1 MALPPSCAAA
11 LPAST
16 STTAATVLAT
26 FMHNSKTL
34 GAAPGARNHPPIC
47 VERQCRQGRNCMKAC
62 AGIKITPFRIGAFM
76 TEYLRAAI
84 AGLACLASLAAGT
97 LPSAAA
103 DYPNRPV
110 HWLIGFAAGGPVDI
124 VARIMSQWLSD
135 RLGQQ
140 FIVEN
145 RAGSGGNLAAAAA
158 VNSPPDGYTLLFVAP
173 NNAISA
179 SLYKK
184 LPYDFIRDTV
194 PVASIMQ
201 LTNMLVV
208 SNDMP
213 VKTVQEFID
222 YCKANP
228 GKVAYASSGNGTS
241 VHMSAELFKAMT
253 KIDMIHVPYRGSALA
268 FPDIISNK
276 VQLIFDN
283 LPSALEQARG
293 GSVRALGVT
302 SPQRWPGVPDVPAIA
317 ETVPGFESVG
327 FYGISA
333 PKGTPPE
340 IVDLLNKA
348 VGEALQD
355 PKLVARLAEIG
366 GIPKPMSPA
375 EFGRLIAEET
385 QKWRKVVAFAGVSV
399 D

>member
-1 MALPPSCAAA
+1 M
-11 LPAST
+11 
-16 STTAATVLAT
+16 
-26 FMHNSKTL
+26 
-34 GAAPGARNHPPIC
+34 
-47 VERQCRQGRNCMKAC
+47 
-62 AGIKITPFRIGAFM
+62 IGF
-76 TEYLRAAI
+76 LRVS
-84 AGLACLASLAAGT
+84 LFSLVVLASLATGVA
-97 LPSAAA
+97 PSSAA

-110 HWLIGFAAGGPVDI
+110 RWLIGFAAGGPVDI
-124 VARIMSQWLSD
+124 VARILSQWLSE
-135 RLGQQ
+135 RFGQQ
-140 FIVEN
+140 FVVEN
-145 RAGSGGNLAAAAA
+145 RTGSGGNIAAAAA
-158 VNSPPDGYTLLFVAP
+158 IASAPDGYTLLFVGP
-173 NNAISA
+173 NNAIST

-184 LPYDFIRDTV
+184 LPFDFIRDTV

-208 SNDMP
+208 ANAMP

-228 GKVAYASSGNGTS
+228 GKISFASSGNGTS
-241 VHMSAELFKAMT
+241 VHMSAELFKVMT
-253 KIDMIHVPYRGSALA
+253 KCDMVHVPYRGSAIA

-283 LPSALEQARG
+283 LPSALEQSRG

-302 SPQRWPGVPDVPAIA
+302 SPQRWSTVPEIPAIA

-348 VGEALQD
+348 IDEALKD
-355 PKLVARLAEIG
+355 PKLVARLAEVG
-366 GIPKPMSPA
+366 GIPKPMTPA
-375 EFGRLIAEET
+375 EFGKLVADET
-385 QKWRKVVAFAGVSV
+385 EKWRKVVESAGVSV

>member
-1 MALPPSCAAA
+1 MDTIEHFGCSDVGFDG
-11 LPAST
+11 SD
-16 STTAATVLAT
+16 
-26 FMHNSKTL
+26 
-34 GAAPGARNHPPIC
+34 RN
-47 VERQCRQGRNCMKAC
+47 
-62 AGIKITPFRIGAFM
+62 M
-76 TEYLRAAI
+76 TGEMMIAVLRAAMFN
-84 AGLACLASLAAGT
+84 LVCLLSLAGT
-97 LPSAAA
+97 VAPSSAA

-110 HWLIGFAAGGPVDI
+110 RWLIGFAAGGPVDI
-124 VARIMSQWLSD
+124 VARIMGQWLSD
-135 RLGQQ
+135 HFGQQ
-140 FIVEN
+140 FVVEN

-158 VNSPPDGYTLLFVAP
+158 VSAPPDGYTLLFVAP

-208 SNDMP
+208 ANDLP

-293 GSVRALGVT
+293 GTVRALGVT

-348 VGEALQD
+348 VGEALKD

-366 GIPKPMSPA
+366 GIPKPMTPA
-375 EFGRLIAEET
+375 EFGKLIADET
-385 QKWRKVVAFAGVSV
+385 EKWRKVVAFAGVSV

>member
-1 MALPPSCAAA
+1 MERFMTGFVRAAMAGLVCLLGLAGVA
-11 LPAST
+11 PAS
-16 STTAATVLAT
+16 
-26 FMHNSKTL
+26 
-34 GAAPGARNHPPIC
+34 
-47 VERQCRQGRNCMKAC
+47 
-62 AGIKITPFRIGAFM
+62 
-76 TEYLRAAI
+76 
-84 AGLACLASLAAGT
+84 
-97 LPSAAA
+97 AA

-110 HWLIGFAAGGPVDI
+110 RWLIGFTAGGPVDT
-124 VARIMSQWLSD
+124 VARIMSQWLSE

-140 FIVEN
+140 FVVEN
-145 RAGSGGNLAAAAA
+145 RAGSGGNIAAAAA
-158 VNSPPDGYTLLFVAP
+158 INSTPDGYTLLFVAP
-173 NNAISA
+173 NNAIST
-179 SLYKK
+179 SLYRK

-208 SNDMP
+208 AKDMP

-228 GKVAYASSGNGTS
+228 GKVSYASSGNGTS

-253 KIDMIHVPYRGSALA
+253 KIDMIHVPYRGSSAA

-293 GSVRALGVT
+293 GTVRALGVT

-340 IVDLLNKA
+340 IIDILNKA
-348 VGEALQD
+348 VGEALKD
-355 PKLVARLAEIG
+355 PKLVARLADVG
-366 GIPKPMSPA
+366 GIPKPMTPA
-375 EFGRLIAEET
+375 EFGKLVSDET
-385 QKWRKVVAFAGVSV
+385 EKWRKVVEFAGVSV

>member
-1 MALPPSCAAA
+1 MSGL
-11 LPAST
+11 
-16 STTAATVLAT
+16 
-26 FMHNSKTL
+26 
-34 GAAPGARNHPPIC
+34 
-47 VERQCRQGRNCMKAC
+47 
-62 AGIKITPFRIGAFM
+62 
-76 TEYLRAAI
+76 LRAAI
-84 AGLACLASLAAGT
+84 FGMACFLGLAAGIA
-97 LPSAAA
+97 PSSAA

-110 HWLIGFAAGGPVDI
+110 KWLIGFTAGGPVDT
-124 VARIMSQWLSD
+124 VARIMGQWLSE
-135 RLGQQ
+135 RFGQQ
-140 FIVEN
+140 FVVEN
-145 RAGSGGNLAAAAA
+145 RAGSGGNIAAAAA
-158 VNSPPDGYTLLFVAP
+158 ISSPPDGYTLLFVAP
-173 NNAISA
+173 NNAIST

-184 LPYDFIRDTV
+184 LPYDFLRDTV

-213 VKTVQEFID
+213 TKSVKEFID

-228 GKVAYASSGNGTS
+228 GKISYASSGNGTS

-253 KIDMIHVPYRGSALA
+253 KCDMVHVPYRGSAIA

-293 GSVRALGVT
+293 GTVRALGVT
-302 SPQRWPGVPDVPAIA
+302 SPQRWPTVPDIPAIA

-340 IVDLLNKA
+340 TIDILNKA
-348 VGEALQD
+348 VGEALKD
-355 PKLVARLAEIG
+355 PKLVARLAEVG
-366 GIPKPMSPA
+366 GIPKPMTPA
-375 EFGRLIAEET
+375 EFGKLVADET
-385 QKWRKVVAFAGVSV
+385 EKWRKVVEFAGVSV

>member
-1 MALPPSCAAA
+1 MISL
-11 LPAST
+11 
-16 STTAATVLAT
+16 
-26 FMHNSKTL
+26 
-34 GAAPGARNHPPIC
+34 
-47 VERQCRQGRNCMKAC
+47 
-62 AGIKITPFRIGAFM
+62 
-76 TEYLRAAI
+76 LRAGLFA
-84 AGLACLASLAAGT
+84 LACLLSLPTA
-97 LPSAAA
+97 PSFAA

-110 HWLIGFAAGGPVDI
+110 HWLIGFAPGGPVDV
-124 VARIMSQWLSD
+124 VARIMAQWLSD
-135 RLGQQ
+135 HLGHQ

-145 RAGSGGNLAAAAA
+145 RTGSGGNIAAAAA
-158 VNSPPDGYTLLFVAP
+158 INSPADGYTLLFVAP
-173 NNAISA
+173 NNAIST

-184 LPYDFIRDTV
+184 LSFDFMRDTA

-208 SNDMP
+208 SNAMP
-213 VKTVQEFID
+213 VKTVQELID

-228 GKVAYASSGNGTS
+228 GKVAFASSGNGTS

-253 KIDMIHVPYRGSALA
+253 SCDMVHVPYRGSALA

-293 GSVRALGVT
+293 GTVRALGVT
-302 SPQRWPGVPDVPAIA
+302 SPQRWPGVPDIPAIA
-317 ETVPGFESVG
+317 ETVPGFEVVG

-340 IVDLLNKA
+340 IVETLNKA
-348 VGEALQD
+348 VGEALKD
-355 PKLVARLAEIG
+355 PKIVARLAELG
-366 GIPKPMSPA
+366 GIPKPMTPA
-375 EFGRLIAEET
+375 EFGKLVAGET
-385 QKWRKVVAFAGVSV
+385 EKWRKVVEFAGVSV

>member
-1 MALPPSCAAA
+1 VFDGNDKKMTGNVMIGILRSAVFSL
-11 LPAST
+11 
-16 STTAATVLAT
+16 
-26 FMHNSKTL
+26 
-34 GAAPGARNHPPIC
+34 IC
-47 VERQCRQGRNCMKAC
+47 L
-62 AGIKITPFRIGAFM
+62 F
-76 TEYLRAAI
+76 
-84 AGLACLASLAAGT
+84 SLAIGVA
-97 LPSAAA
+97 PCSAA

-110 HWLIGFAAGGPVDI
+110 RWLIGFSAGGPVDI

-140 FIVEN
+140 FVVEN
-145 RAGSGGNLAAAAA
+145 RTGSGGNIAAAAA
-158 VNSPPDGYTLLFVAP
+158 ITSPPDGYTLLFVAP
-173 NNAISA
+173 NNAIST

-184 LPYDFIRDTV
+184 LPYDFLRDTV

-228 GKVAYASSGNGTS
+228 AKISYASSGNGTS

-253 KIDMIHVPYRGSALA
+253 KCDMVHVPYRGSAIA

-293 GSVRALGVT
+293 GTVRALGVT
-302 SPQRWPGVPDVPAIA
+302 SPQRWPTVPDIPAIA

-333 PKGTPPE
+333 PSGTPPE
-340 IVDLLNKA
+340 IIDILNKA
-348 VGEALQD
+348 VGEALKD
-355 PKLVARLAEIG
+355 PKLVARLAEVG
-366 GIPKPMSPA
+366 GIPKPMTPA
-375 EFGRLIAEET
+375 QFGKLVADET
-385 QKWRKVVAFAGVSV
+385 EKWRKVVEFAGVSV